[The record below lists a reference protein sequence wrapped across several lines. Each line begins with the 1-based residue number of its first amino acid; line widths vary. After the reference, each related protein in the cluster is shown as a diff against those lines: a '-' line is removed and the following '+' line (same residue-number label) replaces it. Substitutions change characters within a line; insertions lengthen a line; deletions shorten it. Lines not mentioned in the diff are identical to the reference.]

1 MKSNWDRCFDMVI
14 IHEGGYVDNPVD
26 PGGATNL
33 GCTKAVWEQYM
44 GHEVTKDD
52 IRNLTKEDV
61 KPLYKKRYWDAIHG
75 DALPSGLDYCIF
87 DCAINSG
94 VGRAAKFIQEIVGVP
109 ADGAIGNNTISA
121 IAQINPVTLVNEFS
135 DKRQYFLESLKIFAT
150 FGKGWTKRVLEVR
163 NKSIDMAT

>member
-1 MKSNWDRCFDMVI
+1 MNRNWDKAFDSVI
-14 IHEGGYVDNPVD
+14 VHEGGYVDNPVD

-33 GCTKAVWEQYM
+33 GCTKAVWEQYV
-44 GHEVTKDD
+44 GHPVTKDD
-52 IRNLTKEDV
+52 IKALTKEDV

-121 IAQINPVTLVNEFS
+121 ISQIKPVTLINEFS
-135 DKRQYFLESLKIFAT
+135 EKRQAFLEGLKTFPT
-150 FGKGWTKRVLEVR
+150 FGKGWTRRVQEVR
-163 NKSIDMAT
+163 SKALEMAF

>member
-14 IHEGGYVDNPVD
+14 AHEGGYIDHPSD

-33 GCTKAVWEQYM
+33 GCTKAVWEQYV
-44 GHEVTKDD
+44 GHEVAKDD
-52 IRNLTKEDV
+52 IKALTKEDV

-94 VGRAAKFIQEIVGVP
+94 TGRAAKFIQQIVGVP

-121 IAQINPVTLVNEFS
+121 ISQINPVTLINEFS
-135 DKRQYFLESLKIFAT
+135 DKRQAFLEGLQTFST
-150 FGKGWTKRVLEVR
+150 FGKGWTRRVQEVR
-163 NKSIDMAT
+163 NKALDMAL